1 MELIRKGVSSK
12 LGTCCCCG
20 GEGVS
25 ISALLE
31 AVATASGNNPGA
43 VEKKKKKQKQ
53 HQPLLVQELLR
64 KWATKG
70 NVLEREWGMDC
81 KRERERER
89 ERSDGREKGGREGGR
104 GGRGRWCSA
113 VQLGGAIT
121 SATYHTRQTDKA
133 AVNALINTTSACLHA
148 ARTYLPAPY
157 LATHP
162 PTYLP
167 TYLPP
172 SSLLSFFPSP
182 AHVGRS
188 VTAYLVGT
196 N

>member
-1 MELIRKGVSSK
+1 MEVIRKGVSSR

-20 GEGVS
+20 GEEGVS

-43 VEKKKKKQKQ
+43 VEKKQKQKQ

-89 ERSDGREKGGREGGR
+89 EERWQREGR
-104 GGRGRWCSA
+104 GGAREGRERTLVQCSA
-113 VQLGGAIT
+113 VGGCHYERHLPHKAN
-121 SATYHTRQTDKA
+121 RQG
-133 AVNALINTTSACLHA
+133 C
-148 ARTYLPAPY
+148 R
-157 LATHP
+157 
-162 PTYLP
+162 
-167 TYLPP
+167 
-172 SSLLSFFPSP
+172 
-182 AHVGRS
+182 
-188 VTAYLVGT
+188 
-196 N
+196 